1 MEIWQLNTFKVVAKT
16 LHFTQASQELNL
28 TQSAVSHQIKS
39 LEQELGVRLFLRDK
53 RKISLTSQGN
63 RVLDYANKMFRQI
76 EVMRNEIEDNKET
89 LEGLVRIV
97 AVTRSLNCPFSEF
110 QRDFQSIYPEID
122 LKFDSVYEYSAIFE
136 NLRKGISD
144 IGLTVRNEDSGD
156 LLSIP
161 YGQFELLFVVGR
173 NHRLAKR
180 KTVNIKDLENE
191 KWILFEEGGWLRA
204 KTDEIFK
211 DNNFNPKNISDS
223 NDGNIVCSLIKEG
236 EGVGF
241 MPSWGI
247 WEALEEEKLIH
258 VKIKDVI
265 FKAPLNIVVSPN
277 NRSKLISVF
286 INYLLEKKVS
296 GIDPYKKSKTLF

>member
-16 LHFTQASQELNL
+16 LHFTQASYELKL

-39 LEQELGVRLFLRDK
+39 LENELGVKLFLREK

-89 LEGLVRIV
+89 LEGLVKIV

-122 LKFDSVYEYSAIFE
+122 LKFDSVYEYSTIFD

-144 IGLTVRNEDSGD
+144 IGLTVRNDDLGD

-161 YGQFELLFVVGR
+161 YGQFELLFVVGK
-173 NHRLAKR
+173 NHRFANR
-180 KTVNIKDLENE
+180 KTVNIKDLEND
-191 KWILFEEGGWLRA
+191 KWVLFEKGGWLRA

-211 DNNFNPKNISDS
+211 KHNFDPKNISDS
-223 NDGNIVCSLIKEG
+223 NDGNIVYSLIKEG
-236 EGVGF
+236 ESIGF

-247 WEALEEEKLIH
+247 FEALEDGKLIH
-258 VKIKDVI
+258 IKVKDVS
-265 FKAPLNIVVSPN
+265 FKAPLNIVILPN

-286 INYLLEKKVS
+286 INYLLEKKIK
-296 GIDPYKKSKTLF
+296 GIDPYKKSKTLD